1 MSAKRVIVPGERKGK
16 TGGEDIRLLQY
27 TRADTQENF
36 DAFLTHHALVYIL
49 SGVKKINVA
58 QSVYKIQPGELFLI
72 PKGEYVMSEYIM
84 GEEGFKSLMLF
95 FDNKAAQDIIARL
108 EKYILLE
115 ELGSGNMEKKEA
127 IRIIP
132 QSPEVRRL
140 FLAIVSYSEE
150 NSPFLYELIRIKFME
165 LIYLLL
171 DSPYKKLIISFLRDA
186 AYSEKPDVAAVVGRC
201 VYSSATVDEMALLSG
216 RSVSQF
222 KREFNELYGLPPH
235 QWITKRK
242 LERAAFLLHTSDKS
256 IEQVAEASGFVSQPH
271 FARVFKKCYSMTP
284 TEYRAKQNKG

>member
-1 MSAKRVIVPGERKGK
+1 MSTKRVIVPGERKGK
-16 TGGEDIRLLQY
+16 KGSEDIRLLQY

-49 SGVKKINVA
+49 SGVKRINVA

-108 EKYILLE
+108 EKYIPLE
-115 ELGSGNMEKKEA
+115 EFVGNTEKKEA

-140 FLAIVSYSEE
+140 FLAIVSYSEG
-150 NSPFLYELIRIKFME
+150 NSPFLYELIRTKFIE

-171 DSPYKKLIISFLRDA
+171 DSPYKKLILSFLKDA
-186 AYSEKPDVAAVVGRC
+186 VCSEKPDIAAVVGKC

-222 KREFNELYGLPPH
+222 KREFNELYRLPPH
-235 QWITKRK
+235 QWITKKK

-271 FARVFKKCYSMTP
+271 FARVFKKSYSVTP